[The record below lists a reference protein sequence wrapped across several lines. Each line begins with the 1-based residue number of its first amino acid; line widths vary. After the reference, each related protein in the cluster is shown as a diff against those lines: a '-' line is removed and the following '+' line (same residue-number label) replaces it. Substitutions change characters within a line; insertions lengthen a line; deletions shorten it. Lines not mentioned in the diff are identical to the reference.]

1 MGREMQRARGSAA
14 ARSFEAIASLARVN
28 AGIERGD
35 LEQRLC
41 LLAIEG
47 SRSEQA
53 RLLSLVPGE
62 SAPRLLHRAS
72 AWGSDRAWGG
82 DRAPGGVLAPSVV
95 VQSHGSVLDLAD
107 LPLVQRAVHGGETVW
122 HRSGVGNW
130 GGAYP
135 VRSGGQVVA
144 CMELQRGLPLRG
156 AQHAWL
162 EAALSIYGQHLEA
175 LDYAERDSLTGLL
188 NRKTFVT
195 TFERLARAAPARDPG
210 ADPGAEA
217 GEELVYDRRTLALPA
232 CEAAPTWLGMFDLD
246 HFKQVNDVHGHM
258 VGDEALLHVGR
269 TLVSGLRAND
279 SVFRFGGEEFVVVL
293 APTREEDAVRVFDR
307 LRERIAATELP
318 RIGRVTTSVGYTRLA
333 CGDVPP
339 LALERADRAMYFA
352 KQAGRNRCEAYEA
365 LLAAGAIEPP
375 ALEGEAHLF

>member
-1 MGREMQRARGSAA
+1 MGREMQRVRASAA
-14 ARSFEAIASLARVN
+14 ARSFEAIASLAWVD

-47 SRSEQA
+47 SRSDHA
-53 RLLSLVPGE
+53 RLLLLLPGE

-72 AWGSDRAWGG
+72 AWGGDQPWGG
-82 DRAPGGVLAPSVV
+82 ERAPGGMLAPSVV

-107 LPLVQRAVHGGETVW
+107 LPLVHRTVHGGETVW
-122 HRSGVGNW
+122 LRAGVGSW
-130 GGAYP
+130 SGAYP

-156 AQHAWL
+156 APHAWL

-188 NRKTFVT
+188 NRKTFVS
-195 TFERLARAAPARDPG
+195 TFERLAQASPAAEPEG
-210 ADPGAEA
+210 
-217 GEELVYDRRTLALPA
+217 ELVYDRRRRAAPA
-232 CEAAPTWLGMFDLD
+232 SEAAPTWLAMFDLD
-246 HFKQVNDVHGHM
+246 HFKQINDRHGHM

-269 TLVSGLRAND
+269 SLVSGLRATD

-293 APTREEDAVRVFDR
+293 APTPAREVAKVFDR
-307 LRERIAATELP
+307 LRERIASAELP
-318 RIGRVTTSVGYTRLA
+318 RIGRITTSVGYTRLQPR
-333 CGDVPP
+333 DVPP
-339 LALERADRAMYFA
+339 LALERADRARYYA
-352 KQAGRNRCEAYEA
+352 KQAGRNRCDAYEA
-365 LLAAGAIEPP
+365 LLAEGAIE
-375 ALEGEAHLF
+375 ALAMEGEAQLF

>member
-1 MGREMQRARGSAA
+1 MHKSRSTAG

-41 LLAIEG
+41 MLAIEG
-47 SRSEQA
+47 SRSDRA

-62 SAPRLLHRAS
+62 VSPRLLHRAS
-72 AWGSDRAWGG
+72 AWGGEPAYGG
-82 DRAPGGVLAPSVV
+82 HRDPGGMLAPSVD

-107 LPLVQRAVHGGETVW
+107 LPLVHRAVQVGETIW

-188 NRKTFVT
+188 NRKTFVS
-195 TFERLARAAPARDPG
+195 TFERLAQAGPG
-210 ADPGAEA
+210 EGPQEQGDAE
-217 GEELVYDRRTLALPA
+217 LMYDRRKQPVPA
-232 CEAAPTWLGMFDLD
+232 SRATPTWLAMFDLD
-246 HFKQVNDVHGHM
+246 HFKQVNDRFGHM

-269 TLVSGLRAND
+269 TLVSGLRPTD

-293 APTREEDAVRVFDR
+293 APTGEEDAAGVFDR
-307 LRERIAATELP
+307 LRERISATELP
-318 RIGRVTTSVGYTRLA
+318 RIGRVTTSVGYTRLLP
-333 CGDVPP
+333 GDVPP

-352 KQAGRNRCEAYEA
+352 KQAGRNRCDGYEV
-365 LLAAGAIEPP
+365 LLAAGEIQAPVM
-375 ALEGEAHLF
+375 GEDAHLF